1 MSMRISSAFSASR
14 PTVSFEFFPPKTD
27 DGESLLW
34 QAIKR
39 LQDLQPDFV
48 SITRTGEG
56 TSATLRLTTRIQSE
70 LGIRAMS
77 HLTCVHHSEAEMA
90 EHLDTLW
97 AQGIENVLALR
108 GDLEPGQAVPGGKF
122 QYATDLVAFASERH
136 PFCIGVAGY
145 PEGHPQCLNITRDIE
160 HLKSKLDAGASF
172 IITQLFFDNDDL
184 FRWRDMLLKHGI
196 SVPIVAGIMP
206 ITNVSQIKRFVTRCG
221 AKIAHPLLLRLEAA
235 ESNPDDVIR
244 IGQEHALDQV
254 HGLVENG
261 ISGLHFYTLN
271 KSKATA
277 DVVRAWNN
285 SKKL

>member
-1 MSMRISSAFSASR
+1 MSMRIDGAFSSSK

-27 DGESLLW
+27 DGETLLW

-56 TSATLRLTTRIQSE
+56 TSATLRLTTRIQSD
-70 LGIRAMS
+70 LDIRSMS
-77 HLTCVHHSEAEMA
+77 HLTCVHHSEAAMA
-90 EHLDTLW
+90 EHLDSLW
-97 AQGIENVLALR
+97 SQGIHNVLALR
-108 GDLEPGQAVPGGKF
+108 GDLEPGQSVPDGKF
-122 QYATDLVAFASERH
+122 QYATDLVSFAASRH

-160 HLKSKLDAGASF
+160 HLKSKLDAGGSF

-196 SVPIVAGIMP
+196 DVPIVAGIMP

-221 AKIAHPLLLRLEAA
+221 AKIAHSLLVRLEAA
-235 ESNPDDVIR
+235 EAHPEDVIR
-244 IGQEHALDQV
+244 IGQEHALAQV
-254 HGLVENG
+254 QGLAEGG

-277 DVVRAWNN
+277 DVVRAW
-285 SKKL
+285 KATAH

>member
-1 MSMRISSAFSASR
+1 MSMRIDGAFSSSK

-27 DGESLLW
+27 DGETLLW

-70 LGIRAMS
+70 LGIRSMS
-77 HLTCVHHSEAEMA
+77 HLTCVHHTESEMA

-108 GDLEPGQAVPGGKF
+108 GDLEPGQSVPDGKF
-122 QYATDLVAFASERH
+122 QYATDLVSFAANRH

-160 HLKSKLDAGASF
+160 HLKAKLDAGASY

-196 SVPIVAGIMP
+196 DVPIVAGIMP
-206 ITNVSQIKRFVTRCG
+206 ITSVSQIKRFVTRCG
-221 AKIAHPLLLRLEAA
+221 AKIAHPLLVRLEAA
-235 ESNPDDVIR
+235 EANPEDVIR
-244 IGQEHALDQV
+244 IGQEHALAQV
-254 HGLVENG
+254 QGLVEGG

-277 DVVRAWNN
+277 DVVRAW
-285 SKKL
+285 KATAH

>member
-1 MSMRISSAFSASR
+1 MRIDGAFSSSK

-27 DGESLLW
+27 DGETLLW

-39 LQDLQPDFV
+39 LQDLHPDFV

-56 TSATLRLTTRIQSE
+56 TSATLRLTTRIQSD
-70 LGIRAMS
+70 LDIRSMS

-90 EHLDTLW
+90 EHLDSLW
-97 AQGIENVLALR
+97 SQGIHNVLALR
-108 GDLEPGQAVPGGKF
+108 GDLEPGQSVPDGKF
-122 QYATDLVAFASERH
+122 QYATDLVSFAASRH

-160 HLKSKLDAGASF
+160 HLKSKLDAGGSF

-196 SVPIVAGIMP
+196 DVPIVAGIMP

-221 AKIAHPLLLRLEAA
+221 AKIAHSLLVRLEAA
-235 ESNPDDVIR
+235 EAHPEDVIR
-244 IGQEHALDQV
+244 IGQEHALAQV
-254 HGLVENG
+254 QGLAEGG

-277 DVVRAWNN
+277 DVVRAW
-285 SKKL
+285 KATAH

>member
-1 MSMRISSAFSASR
+1 MSMRIDGAFSKSK

-27 DGESLLW
+27 DGETLLW

-39 LQDLQPDFV
+39 LQDLRPDFV

-70 LGIRAMS
+70 LGISSMS
-77 HLTCVHHSEAEMA
+77 HLTCVHHSETEMA

-97 AQGIENVLALR
+97 EQGIQNVLALR
-108 GDLEPGQAVPGGKF
+108 GDLEPGQSVPGGKF
-122 QYATDLVAFASERH
+122 QYATDLVHFAASRH

-196 SVPIVAGIMP
+196 DVPLVAGIMP

-221 AKIAHPLLLRLEAA
+221 AKIAHPLLVRLEDA
-235 ESNPDDVIR
+235 EGNPDDVIR
-244 IGQEHALDQV
+244 IGQEHALAQV
-254 HGLVENG
+254 QGLVDGG

-277 DVVRAWNN
+277 DVVRAWNAT
-285 SKKL
+285 KV

>member
-1 MSMRISSAFSASR
+1 MSMRIDGAFSSSK

-27 DGESLLW
+27 DGETLLW

-39 LQDLQPDFV
+39 LQDLHPDFV

-56 TSATLRLTTRIQSE
+56 TSATLRLTTRIQSD
-70 LGIRAMS
+70 LDIRSMS

-90 EHLDTLW
+90 EHLDSLW
-97 AQGIENVLALR
+97 SQGIHNVLALR
-108 GDLEPGQAVPGGKF
+108 GDLEPGQSVPDGKF
-122 QYATDLVAFASERH
+122 QYATDLVSFAASRH

-160 HLKSKLDAGASF
+160 HLKSKLDAGGSF

-196 SVPIVAGIMP
+196 DVPIVAGIMP

-221 AKIAHPLLLRLEAA
+221 AKIAHSLLVRLEAA
-235 ESNPDDVIR
+235 EAHPEDVIR
-244 IGQEHALDQV
+244 IGQEHALAQV
-254 HGLVENG
+254 QGLAEGG

-277 DVVRAWNN
+277 DVVRAW
-285 SKKL
+285 KATAH

>member
-1 MSMRISSAFSASR
+1 MSMVGCGSMSMRITSAFSSSR

-27 DGESLLW
+27 DGETLLW

-70 LGIRAMS
+70 LGIRSMS

-90 EHLDTLW
+90 AHLDTLW
-97 AQGIENVLALR
+97 EQGVQNVLALR

-122 QYATDLVAFASERH
+122 QYATDLVQFAANRH

-196 SVPIVAGIMP
+196 DVPLVAGIMP

-221 AKIAHPLLLRLEAA
+221 AKIAHPLLVRLEAA
-235 ESNPDDVIR
+235 
-244 IGQEHALDQV
+244 
-254 HGLVENG
+254 
-261 ISGLHFYTLN
+261 
-271 KSKATA
+271 
-277 DVVRAWNN
+277 
-285 SKKL
+285 

>member
-1 MSMRISSAFSASR
+1 
-14 PTVSFEFFPPKTD
+14 
-27 DGESLLW
+27 
-34 QAIKR
+34 
-39 LQDLQPDFV
+39 
-48 SITRTGEG
+48 
-56 TSATLRLTTRIQSE
+56 
-70 LGIRAMS
+70 
-77 HLTCVHHSEAEMA
+77 MA

-108 GDLEPGQAVPGGKF
+108 GDLEPGQSVPGGKF
-122 QYATDLVAFASERH
+122 QYATDLVSFAANRH

-160 HLKSKLDAGASF
+160 HLKAKLDAGASY

-196 SVPIVAGIMP
+196 DVPIVAGIMP

-221 AKIAHPLLLRLEAA
+221 AKIAHPLLVRLEAA
-235 ESNPDDVIR
+235 EANPEDVIR
-244 IGQEHALDQV
+244 IGQEHALAQV
-254 HGLVENG
+254 QGLVAGG

-277 DVVRAWNN
+277 DVVRAWKATAN
-285 SKKL
+285 